1 MRCCPPLPGPRS
13 SRSQRGDRKRN
24 ALHYVKCEAAPSS
37 LVHYAERERERE
49 RGGFERSGFSSGRI
63 HKPACRSS
71 ARKRGRGEGREGIG
85 GGREKRIRDGGKIS
99 RARNDF
105 LVGRPPLRGGIGHSK
120 RTLEHPLSLL
130 PRPRSLA
137 KDVERALKHNAHVG
151 G

>member
-49 RGGFERSGFSSGRI
+49 AVLRDQVSAVEGSTSQRAAVLREKEGGE
-63 HKPACRSS
+63 
-71 ARKRGRGEGREGIG
+71 RGERASEE
-85 GGREKRIRDGGKIS
+85 GGRERIRDGGKIS

-105 LVGRPPLRGGIGHSK
+105 LVRRPPLRGGIGHSK